1 MGWIANVAPSVIC
14 RSIGFVA
21 GLMAALYADVQGRSG
36 TMRNFHLYADFERG
50 MTPDTAHRP
59 LAQRLAIILFAL
71 AQIATPLLPRFG
83 IGQPVGEQSDMTR
96 TLITPAGWAFSIWG
110 ALYLGAIVY
119 AIWQALPAQ
128 RANALLARIA
138 WPSAGAFAANAAWVA
153 YTQVYGLG
161 AASVAIILFGLACVL
176 FIYRAFAAA
185 PGFTTGERWCA
196 VLPLSALSAWLSAA
210 AIVNIAAS
218 LKFYGVEM
226 NNVPPVAAA
235 VIAVG
240 GIIAATAIWR
250 GRGNPWYALVFLWA
264 LAAIYAAGGQESS
277 LVAAATGLSAL
288 LVLLSAGAR
297 LNDAGNRHH
306 WFRGRPEYHPTAA
319 R

>member
-1 MGWIANVAPSVIC
+1 
-14 RSIGFVA
+14 
-21 GLMAALYADVQGRSG
+21 MAALAPDVQGQRAG
-36 TMRNFHLYADFERG
+36 TFPAAGVWRR
-50 MTPDTAHRP
+50 MTRETTPRP
-59 LAQRLAIILFAL
+59 AAQRFAILAMAIL
-71 AQIATPLLPRFG
+71 QILTPLLPRFG

-110 ALYLGAIVY
+110 ALYLGTMVY
-119 AIWQALPAQ
+119 AVWQALPAHRQ
-128 RANALLARIA
+128 NALVARIGWA
-138 WPSAGAFAANAAWVA
+138 SAGAFAANAAWAA

-161 AASVAIILFGLACVL
+161 AASVAIILFGLGCLL
-176 FIYRAFAAA
+176 FIYRCFVAA
-185 PGFTTGERWCA
+185 PGFTTAERWCA

-218 LKFYGVEM
+218 LKFYGFEL
-226 NNVPPVAAA
+226 NEVPPIAAA
-235 VIAVG
+235 VVAVG

-264 LAAIYAAGGQESS
+264 LAAIYAAGGRESD
-277 LVAAATGLSAL
+277 LVATATALSAL